1 MADQRTGSAGSAGA
15 STAELLARVS
25 DQISR
30 LVRDEVALARLE
42 MTAKVKRVG
51 TGVALLGGAL
61 VIAVCGVAVLLA
73 TLVLL
78 LALVMPAWLA
88 ALIVTVA
95 LFAVA
100 GLLALLGRSAM
111 RRVGSPM
118 PDEAIDSVKTDLHA
132 VTGVIQAR
140 RNGASQAAQMNG
152 RGNT

>member
-1 MADQRTGSAGSAGA
+1 MSEQQAGPAGA
-15 STAELLARVS
+15 STAELLARVG

-42 MTAKVKRVG
+42 MTAKAKRAG
-51 TGVALLGGAL
+51 TGAALLGGAL
-61 VIAVCGVAVLLA
+61 VLAGCGVAVLVA

-100 GLLALLGRSAM
+100 GLLALLGRGAM
-111 RRVGSPM
+111 RRAGSPM
-118 PDEAIDSVKTDLHA
+118 PVEAIDSVKTDLNA
-132 VTGVIQAR
+132 VTGAIQAR
-140 RNGASQAAQMNG
+140 RNGASQANQLNG
-152 RGNT
+152 KGTA